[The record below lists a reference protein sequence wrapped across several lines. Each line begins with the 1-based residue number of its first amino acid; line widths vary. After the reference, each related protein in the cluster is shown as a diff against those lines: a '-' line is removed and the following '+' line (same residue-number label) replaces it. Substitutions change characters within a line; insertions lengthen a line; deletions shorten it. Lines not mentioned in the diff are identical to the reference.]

1 MSSVPVHTHHYF
13 LIFEAIKNRLKIL
26 SIEQEISY
34 GRFYAKLIYESLQ
47 KSGRSLVVSAQET
60 TLEKR
65 KKKKVRKCP
74 KCSASNSRY
83 QDFKISSSIRKP
95 ILFDKD
101 NKLESRLCVYFMIL
115 PTNHERKFKC
125 FLQVR
130 NCLGKTES
138 MVEENGVLWVQ
149 HPITRHFHYFDAE
162 GKEFDQESYLEQV
175 AD

>member
-1 MSSVPVHTHHYF
+1 MSSVPVHPHHYF

-65 KKKKVRKCP
+65 KKKKVRKC
-74 KCSASNSRY
+74 SASNSRY
-83 QDFKISSSIRKP
+83 QDFKISNSIRKP

-115 PTNHERKFKC
+115 PTN
-125 FLQVR
+125 
-130 NCLGKTES
+130 
-138 MVEENGVLWVQ
+138 
-149 HPITRHFHYFDAE
+149 
-162 GKEFDQESYLEQV
+162 
-175 AD
+175 